1 MSREREQAEEE
12 REQAVRDLVALD
24 EQVRAGEIPPGPAQL
39 LRSEYE
45 RAAID
50 AMARLDEL
58 RNRPQRSGPGS
69 RGTRTRAL
77 AYLGTVLLAAV
88 AALIVLPD
96 SVQQRPQNG
105 FVTGNEVMQTNSPTP
120 MPMPMPAATPSLPAD
135 ADAAATAL
143 WIQANVELFQRNDP
157 EAALRTLDQLRQR
170 PGLSASAQQDIAA
183 LADTARRELGKAG
196 R

>member
-1 MSREREQAEEE
+1 MSLERELAEEE
-12 REQAVRDLVALD
+12 RDQAIRDLIALD
-24 EQVRAGEIPPGPAQL
+24 EQIRAGEVPPGPAQL

-45 RAAID
+45 RAAAD
-50 AMARLDEL
+50 ALARLDSL
-58 RNRPQRSGPGS
+58 PAQPSGS
-69 RGTRTRAL
+69 RRARRGARTRAL

-88 AALIVLPD
+88 AALVILPD

-105 FVTGNEVMQTNSPTP
+105 FVTGNEVMQSTSG
-120 MPMPMPAATPSLPAD
+120 MPMPMPSAAPSLPAD

-157 EAALRTLDQLRQR
+157 EAALRTLDQLQQR
-170 PGLSASAQQDIAA
+170 PDLSASARQDVAA
-183 LADTARRELGKAG
+183 LVDTARRELRKAG

>member
-12 REQAVRDLVALD
+12 RDQAVRDLVALD

-45 RAAID
+45 RAAVD
-50 AMARLDEL
+50 AMARLDRL
-58 RNRPQRSGPGS
+58 RDRPPSSGRGN

-77 AYLGTVLLAAV
+77 AYLGTVLLAAI
-88 AALIVLPD
+88 AALVILPD

-105 FVTGNEVMQTNSPTP
+105 FVTGNEVMQSTSA
-120 MPMPMPAATPSLPAD
+120 MPMPMPSATPSLPAD

-170 PGLSASAQQDIAA
+170 PGLSTSAQQDIAA

>member
-1 MSREREQAEEE
+1 MSREHEQAEEE
-12 REQAVRDLVALD
+12 RDQAVRDLVALD

-58 RNRPQRSGPGS
+58 RERSPNSGGGS

-77 AYLGTVLLAAV
+77 AYLGTMLLAAV

-105 FVTGNEVMQTNSPTP
+105 FVTGNEVMQTTSA

-170 PGLSASAQQDIAA
+170 PGLSASAQQDVAA
-183 LADTARRELGKAG
+183 LADTARRELGQAG

>member
-1 MSREREQAEEE
+1 MSLERELAEEE
-12 REQAVRDLVALD
+12 RDQAVRDLIALD
-24 EQVRAGEIPPGPAQL
+24 EQIRAGEVPPGPAQL

-45 RAAID
+45 RAAAD
-50 AMARLDEL
+50 ALAQLDSL
-58 RNRPQRSGPGS
+58 PAQPSGS
-69 RGTRTRAL
+69 RRARRGARTRAL

-88 AALIVLPD
+88 AALVILPD

-105 FVTGNEVMQTNSPTP
+105 FVTGNEVMQSTSG
-120 MPMPMPAATPSLPAD
+120 MPMPMPSAAPSLPAD

-157 EAALRTLDQLRQR
+157 EAALRTLDQLQQR
-170 PGLSASAQQDIAA
+170 PDLSASARQDVAA
-183 LADTARRELGKAG
+183 LVDTARRELRKAG